1 VVATGVASIIGL
13 TGGIASG
20 KSTVAA
26 MLRDRGAA
34 VVDADQLARE
44 IVLPG
49 QPALAELV
57 ARFGADIV
65 RADGTLD
72 RPALAAKAFA
82 DPEARRDL
90 DRITHPR
97 IAAAAAAAIAAA
109 ARAGA
114 PVVFYEAALLV
125 ENGLHRGLAGT
136 IVVAVSPEVQ
146 AARLA
151 RRDGLTDEQIAAR
164 LAAQLPLAD
173 KLAAATWV
181 VDNRGDRAALTA
193 EVDALWHRLEDRF
206 GPLVA
211 APRGEHVLVTGAP
224 DPLALELCREL
235 RRTAPSAELTVLV
248 GAAAAEATAA
258 TLAPLGHVAIVTG
271 DVAAMDLGLATAEY
285 RALLAAVT
293 TIHHVAPACPQPSG
307 LLPYRT
313 AVVEGTRGVLELAA
327 EAPRLRRL
335 IHWSP
340 VDVVG
345 GTIGRVAEAPLP
357 APPITTTGEARA
369 AYQAEALAVAAM
381 ARLPITIVRVGH
393 IVDGPIGERRT
404 ALALFRLVA
413 RRAAA
418 LQLPLPGD
426 GAGPLHIVRA
436 DFAIAAA
443 ALLGAEP
450 AGRGPGLP
458 PGRSRAAV
466 GARRPRSRR
475 GAGRTAAAAR
485 GAAAIA
491 DPGHP
496 AHARARSGGDPAD
509 RALGPGGVARPP
521 RHRRDLRAPRRRRP
535 ALPAVLHLDRS
546 GARAAGDPPAPG
558 PPRRHSRSA
567 GVTEGAAPR
576 PHSSSPPADL
586 ARRPAR
592 SRTRYRNLRSR
603 PASRAAWLRL
613 PPARSTRSVR

>member
-450 AGRGPGLP
+450 
-458 PGRSRAAV
+458 
-466 GARRPRSRR
+466 
-475 GAGRTAAAAR
+475 
-485 GAAAIA
+485 
-491 DPGHP
+491 
-496 AHARARSGGDPAD
+496 
-509 RALGPGGVARPP
+509 
-521 RHRRDLRAPRRRRP
+521 
-535 ALPAVLHLDRS
+535 
-546 GARAAGDPPAPG
+546 RAAGRVFHLVDPEPPSVRAALDHAAALAGRPPLRGALPRSLTQAILRTPGLDRVATLPTALLALVASRAHLATVETCALLGDAGLRCPRFFTWIDPVLAPLATRPPPAPLDDTHD
-558 PPRRHSRSA
+558 PL
-567 GVTEGAAPR
+567 V
-576 PHSSSPPADL
+576 
-586 ARRPAR
+586 
-592 SRTRYRNLRSR
+592 
-603 PASRAAWLRL
+603 
-613 PPARSTRSVR
+613 